1 MCPTNMH
8 MKEFFL
14 CVVFVVEISKKLEKN
29 FFVKKKM
36 KFSDSLQ
43 NLMQY
48 RGPIGALWG
57 KKF

>member
-1 MCPTNMH
+1 MCLTNIH

-14 CVVFVVEISKKLEKN
+14 FVIFVVEISKKTEKI
-29 FFVKKKM
+29 FFCKKKM